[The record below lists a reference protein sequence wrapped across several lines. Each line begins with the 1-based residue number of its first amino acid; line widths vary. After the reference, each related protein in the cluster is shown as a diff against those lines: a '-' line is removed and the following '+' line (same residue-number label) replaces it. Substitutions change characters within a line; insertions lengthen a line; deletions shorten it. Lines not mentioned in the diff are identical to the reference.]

1 MRGNPDLFPWM
12 LAASAALHALLIAG
26 GARWF
31 GPPAPWKPLPVLEAR
46 IEVVAAREEDAPAPA
61 PRLLKNTLQPAP
73 VRPGP
78 AATRPARPGGPASAA
93 LARAEPL
100 PEAQLGEAL
109 KRLSDTLLYPP
120 EAVRRGLEG
129 EVVLVLE
136 LGEGGRILEAAV
148 ASGSGHRILDEAALR
163 AAQRLG
169 SLSPALEGKAILLP
183 VRFRLL

>member
-1 MRGNPDLFPWM
+1 MRGNHDLFPWM
-12 LAASAALHALLIAG
+12 LAASAALHAFLIAG

-31 GPPAPWKPLPVLEAR
+31 NPPAPFIPLPAMEAR
-46 IEVVAAREEDAPAPA
+46 IEVVAARKEDTLVPA
-61 PRLLKNTLQPAP
+61 PRVLKNTIEPPRQ
-73 VRPGP
+73 RS
-78 AATRPARPGGPASAA
+78 AATRPAAPSSGAAAAA

-109 KRLSDTLLYPP
+109 KRLSDSLLYPP
-120 EAVRRGLEG
+120 EAVRDGVEG
-129 EVVLVLE
+129 EVVLVLD

-169 SLSPALEGKAILLP
+169 SLSPALAGKTILLP